1 MKKRP
6 AQKKQKNR
14 TLGSIPTLLGFVFG
28 SIVVGSIGSL
38 ATYPAIPTWYR
49 FLLKPSFSPPNWLF
63 GPVWTLLFT
72 LMGVAAYLVFKE
84 GLKKPQVKAAL
95 SMFAVQFVFNVA
107 WSFAFFGAH
116 SPSLGLMV
124 ILILWFLIVFTLIL
138 FKRVNSLAGYLLIP
152 YFLWVSFAMILNA
165 AVYSLNG

>member
-6 AQKKQKNR
+6 AQRKQKIQKS
-14 TLGSIPTLLGFVFG
+14 GSLLTLLGFVFG
-28 SIVVGSIGSL
+28 SIIVGSIGSL
-38 ATYPAIPTWYR
+38 VTYPAIPTWY
-49 FLLKPSFSPPNWLF
+49 LYLQKPPFSPPNWLF

-72 LMGVAAYLVFKE
+72 LMGIAAYLVFKE

-95 SMFAVQFVFNVA
+95 RMFAIQFVFNVA
-107 WSFAFFGAH
+107 WSFAFFGAR

-138 FKRVNSLAGYLLIP
+138 FKRVNSLAGYLLMP
-152 YFLWVSFAMILNA
+152 YFLWVSFAMVLNA